1 MLTIHI
7 PGTEFYDE
15 VSEEFTTTEPVT
27 LELEHSLVS
36 VSKWEAEFKRPFLS
50 AQEKTPEETLGYIR
64 HMVLNEEWDSD
75 ILDHL
80 QDKHVEIIN
89 AYLGDTM
96 TATWFTEQKTGPSRE
111 VITSE
116 LIYYWMT
123 VANIPLEAE
132 NWPLQRLFTLIRVV
146 NEKNK
151 PPKKGRTQE
160 AAARQRELNRQRLAA
175 NKTRG

>member
-1 MLTIHI
+1 MFTLNLG
-7 PGTEFYDE
+7 GTEVYNEKTQRFE
-15 VSEEFTTTEPVT
+15 LSGGTK
-27 LELEHSLVS
+27 LRLEHSLVS
-36 VSKWEAEFKRPFLS
+36 VSKWETEFKRPFLS
-50 AQEKTPEETLGYIR
+50 AQEKSPEETLGYIR
-64 HMVLNEEWDSD
+64 HMVLNEEWDSEL
-75 ILDHL
+75 LDNL

-160 AAARQRELNRQRLAA
+160 AAAKQRELNRQRLAA

>member
-1 MLTIHI
+1 MLTLTVG
-7 PGTEFYDE
+7 GTESYN
-15 VSEEFTTTEPVT
+15 EETQRFESSGGIV
-27 LELEHSLVS
+27 LRLEHSLVS

-50 AQEKTPEETLGYIR
+50 AAEKTPEETVGYIR
-64 HMVLNEEWDSD
+64 HMVFNEEWDPAS
-75 ILDHL
+75 LNL
-80 QDKHVEIIN
+80 LTEKHVKQIN
-89 AYLGDTM
+89 DYLGDTM
-96 TATWFTEQKTGPSRE
+96 TATWFTDQKVPPSRE

-132 NWPLQRLFTLIRVV
+132 SWPLQRLFTLIRVV

-151 PPKKGRTQE
+151 PPKKMRTQE

-175 NKTRG
+175 MKTTG